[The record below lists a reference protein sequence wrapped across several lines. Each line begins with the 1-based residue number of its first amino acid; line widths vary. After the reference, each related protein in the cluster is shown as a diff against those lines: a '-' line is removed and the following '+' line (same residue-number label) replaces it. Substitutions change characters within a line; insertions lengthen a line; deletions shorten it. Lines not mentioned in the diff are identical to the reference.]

1 MILIPLLL
9 RLCQQ
14 TTAPAFSTPRILLSV
29 NQQHIHSDEVNDLV
43 KYYRTYREQESTASL
58 IRRAIATLIP
68 QKLMLTVLAS
78 EAKELE
84 EQIASIHTE
93 LVNGG
98 DFEQLAMQFSQDSE
112 APTADGRYTFKRE
125 QTVHPFDLY
134 SFTTAVNNY
143 SPAFITK
150 YGYHILQPLHFIDGA
165 TPADLKVEV
174 RHILLMYP
182 TMTALEE
189 NEQDVRE
196 YIEHQRQQAK
206 IVIYDFGLKNM
217 VAHDLRDQV
226 TISSLA
232 AAPSVS
238 AAD

>member
-1 MILIPLLL
+1 MMLIPLLL
-9 RLCQQ
+9 SLCQQ
-14 TTAPAFSTPRILLSV
+14 TTAPAFTTPRVLLSV
-29 NQQHIHSDEVNDLV
+29 NQQHIHSDEVNELV
-43 KYYRTYREQESTASL
+43 NYYRTYRSQESTASL

-68 QKLMLTVLAS
+68 QKLMLSVLAS
-78 EAKELE
+78 EAKELKD
-84 EQIASIHTE
+84 QIASVHAE
-93 LVNGG
+93 LVNGT
-98 DFEQLAMQFSQDSE
+98 DFEQLAIQFSQDSE

-134 SFTTAVNNY
+134 SFITSVNDY

-150 YGYHILQPLHFIDGA
+150 YGYHILQPLHFIDGS
-165 TPADLKVEV
+165 TPADLQVEV

-182 TMTALEE
+182 TMIALEE
-189 NEQDVRE
+189 DEKDVRG

-206 IVIYDFGLKNM
+206 IVIYDLGLKNI
-217 VAHDLRDQV
+217 VAQDLRDQA
-226 TISSLA
+226 TISSIA

>member
-1 MILIPLLL
+1 MNLIPLLL
-9 RLCQQ
+9 SLCQQ

-68 QKLMLTVLAS
+68 QKLMLAVLAS

-134 SFTTAVNNY
+134 SFTTAVNDY

-150 YGYHILQPLHFIDGA
+150 YGYHILQPLHFIEGT

-182 TMTALEE
+182 TMIALEE
-189 NEQDVRE
+189 DEQDVRE

-206 IVIYDFGLKNM
+206 IVIYDLGLKNII
-217 VAHDLRDQV
+217 AHDLRDQV
-226 TISSLA
+226 TLSSLA

>member
-9 RLCQQ
+9 SLCQQ

-84 EQIASIHTE
+84 EQIASIHTV

-182 TMTALEE
+182 TMIALEE
-189 NEQDVRE
+189 DEQDVRE

>member
-9 RLCQQ
+9 SLCQQ

-68 QKLMLTVLAS
+68 QKLMLAVLAS

-134 SFTTAVNNY
+134 SFTTAVNDY

-206 IVIYDFGLKNM
+206 IVICDFGLKNM

>member
-9 RLCQQ
+9 ILSQQ
-14 TTAPAFSTPRILLSV
+14 TTAPAFITPRVLLSV
-29 NQQHIHSDEVNDLV
+29 NDRHIHSDEVNELV
-43 KYYRTYREQESTASL
+43 NYYRTYRSQDSTDSL
-58 IRRAIATLIP
+58 IRRAIVTLIP
-68 QKLMLTVLAS
+68 QKLMHSVLAS

-84 EQIASIHTE
+84 QQITAIHAE
-93 LVNGG
+93 LVNGD
-98 DFEQLAMQFSQDSE
+98 DFEKLAIQFSQDSE

-134 SFTTAVNNY
+134 SFTTGVNDY

>member
-9 RLCQQ
+9 SLCQQ
-14 TTAPAFSTPRILLSV
+14 TTPPAFITPRVLLSV
-29 NQQHIHSDEVNDLV
+29 NDQHIHSDEVNELV
-43 KYYRTYREQESTASL
+43 NYYRTYRSQDSTDSL

-68 QKLMLTVLAS
+68 QKLMHSVLVS

-84 EQIASIHTE
+84 QQITGIHAE
-93 LVNGG
+93 LVNGA
-98 DFEQLAMQFSQDSE
+98 DFEQLAIQFSQDSE

-134 SFTTAVNNY
+134 SFTTGVNDY
-143 SPAFITK
+143 SSAFITK
-150 YGYHILQPLHFIDGA
+150 YGYHILQPLRFIDGA
-165 TPADLKVEV
+165 TPANLEVEV

-182 TMTALEE
+182 TMIALEE
-189 NEQDVRE
+189 DQKDVRE

-206 IVIYDFGLKNM
+206 IVIYDLGLKNI
-217 VAHDLRDQV
+217 VAQDLRDQV

-238 AAD
+238 VVD

>member
-9 RLCQQ
+9 SLCQQ

-68 QKLMLTVLAS
+68 QKLMLAVLAS

-134 SFTTAVNNY
+134 SFTTAVNDY

-182 TMTALEE
+182 TMIALEE
-189 NEQDVRE
+189 DEQDVRE

-206 IVIYDFGLKNM
+206 IIVSFHSKSHS
-217 VAHDLRDQV
+217 ASR
-226 TISSLA
+226 TPSSALNKRLGRNIGS
-232 AAPSVS
+232 PDVK
-238 AAD
+238 

>member
-1 MILIPLLL
+1 MNLIPLLL
-9 RLCQQ
+9 SLCQQ

-68 QKLMLTVLAS
+68 QKLMLAVLAS

-206 IVIYDFGLKNM
+206 IVIYDLGLKNII
-217 VAHDLRDQV
+217 AHDLRDQV
-226 TISSLA
+226 TLSSLA

>member
-9 RLCQQ
+9 SLCQQ

-68 QKLMLTVLAS
+68 QKLMLAVLAS

-238 AAD
+238 TAD

>member
-9 RLCQQ
+9 SLCQQ

-68 QKLMLTVLAS
+68 QKLMLAVLAS

-134 SFTTAVNNY
+134 SFTTAVNDY

-189 NEQDVRE
+189 NKQDVRE

-206 IVIYDFGLKNM
+206 IVIYDLGLKNII
-217 VAHDLRDQV
+217 AHDLRDQV
-226 TISSLA
+226 TLSSLA

>member
-9 RLCQQ
+9 SLCQQ

-68 QKLMLTVLAS
+68 QKLMLAVLAS

-134 SFTTAVNNY
+134 SFTTAVNDY

-189 NEQDVRE
+189 NEQDHQSVDASERSVPVRQHE
-196 YIEHQRQQAK
+196 
-206 IVIYDFGLKNM
+206 
-217 VAHDLRDQV
+217 
-226 TISSLA
+226 
-232 AAPSVS
+232 
-238 AAD
+238 

>member
-1 MILIPLLL
+1 MNLIPLLL
-9 RLCQQ
+9 SLCQQ

-68 QKLMLTVLAS
+68 QKLMLAVLAS

-84 EQIASIHTE
+84 EQIASIHAE
-93 LVNGG
+93 LMSGS

-134 SFTTAVNNY
+134 SFTTAVNDY

-196 YIEHQRQQAK
+196 YIEYQRQQAK
-206 IVIYDFGLKNM
+206 IVIYDLGLKNII
-217 VAHDLRDQV
+217 AHDLRDQV
-226 TISSLA
+226 TLSSLA

>member
-9 RLCQQ
+9 SLCQQ

>member
-9 RLCQQ
+9 SLCQQ
-14 TTAPAFSTPRILLSV
+14 TTAPAFSTPRIVLSV

-68 QKLMLTVLAS
+68 QKLMLAVLAS

-84 EQIASIHTE
+84 EQIASIHAE
-93 LVNGG
+93 LMNGS

-134 SFTTAVNNY
+134 SFTTAVNDY

-189 NEQDVRE
+189 NKQDVRE
-196 YIEHQRQQAK
+196 YIEQQRQQAK
-206 IVIYDFGLKNM
+206 IVIYDLGLKNII
-217 VAHDLRDQV
+217 AHDLRDQV
-226 TISSLA
+226 TLSSLA